1 VVRGSDVKRS
11 SLPALSAAVVLSL
24 AALTARAETITLRW
38 RYAAPERIAGFRVH
52 TGPAAGQYTR
62 TVDVGQPAP
71 DADGV
76 FSARVDVADG
86 EPTHL
91 AVSAYDANGVESPL
105 SGDREHAA
113 SASAPS
119 QPGRPEVV
127 EP

>member
-1 VVRGSDVKRS
+1 MRGSDVKRG
-11 SLPALSAAVVLSL
+11 SLPTLSAVAVLSV
-24 AALTARAETITLRW
+24 AALAARAETITLRW

-62 TVDVGQPAP
+62 TVDVGRPAP
-71 DADGV
+71 DAGGV

-113 SASAPS
+113 SAGAPTR
-119 QPGRPEVV
+119 PGRPEVV